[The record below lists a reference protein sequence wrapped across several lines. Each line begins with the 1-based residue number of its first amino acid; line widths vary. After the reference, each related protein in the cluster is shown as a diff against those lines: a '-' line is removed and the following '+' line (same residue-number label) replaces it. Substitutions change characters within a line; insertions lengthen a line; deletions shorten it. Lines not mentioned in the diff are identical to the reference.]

1 MVKRKTGWTPTMTGH
16 SEQGGQI
23 KCLTSSEGW
32 EYMPDYDSLPAVV
45 RQRLAKSPFNICA
58 ACLDIEVR
66 EKRGGP
72 PPPPISLRSRRLN
85 GSCDRC
91 GAAPAGC
98 RKFERD

>member
-1 MVKRKTGWTPTMTGH
+1 MFGSEGMIMVRRKTGWTPTMTGH

-66 EKRGGP
+66 EQTRRPTAAAYLAAIAQIERK
-72 PPPPISLRSRRLN
+72 LR
-85 GSCDRC
+85 
-91 GAAPAGC
+91 
-98 RKFERD
+98 

>member
-1 MVKRKTGWTPTMTGH
+1 MFGSEGMTVFKRKTGWTPTMTGH

-32 EYMPDYDSLPAVV
+32 EYMPDYDSLPAAV

-66 EKRGGP
+66 EQTRRPTAAAYLAAIAQIERK
-72 PPPPISLRSRRLN
+72 LR
-85 GSCDRC
+85 
-91 GAAPAGC
+91 
-98 RKFERD
+98 

>member
-1 MVKRKTGWTPTMTGH
+1 MFGSQGMIMVRRKTGWTPTMTGH

-66 EKRGGP
+66 EQTRRRRETNPTTAAYLVTIAQIERK
-72 PPPPISLRSRRLN
+72 LR
-85 GSCDRC
+85 
-91 GAAPAGC
+91 
-98 RKFERD
+98 